1 MCQQRL
7 VEYVA
12 RIARHQP
19 RADKR
24 VRVDVAGAEY
34 MPLRVLD
41 NRGLSGFECGQ
52 RGRLRVDFVAEDPN
66 MPRAQ
71 PAAFVFLEARDRKSI
86 VGHGW
91 SKKIQARL
99 RRGARCPSP

>member
-1 MCQQRL
+1 MRQQRL
-7 VEYVA
+7 IEYVA
-12 RIARHQP
+12 LVARHQP
-19 RADKR
+19 RANER

-41 NRGLSGFECGQ
+41 NRGLSGFERGQ
-52 RGRLRVDFVAEDPN
+52 RCRLRGDFVAEDPN

-71 PAAFVFLEARDRKSI
+71 PAVFVFLEAQDRESI

-91 SKKIQARL
+91 L
-99 RRGARCPSP
+99 RMF